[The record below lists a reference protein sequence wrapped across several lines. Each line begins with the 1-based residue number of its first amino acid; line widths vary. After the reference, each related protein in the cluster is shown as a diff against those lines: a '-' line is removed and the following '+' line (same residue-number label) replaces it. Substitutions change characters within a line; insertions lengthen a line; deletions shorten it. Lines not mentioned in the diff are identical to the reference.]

1 MIRINLLGQTRPK
14 ERRETTLPLDATFR
28 LGMLVVALLLAFGVL
43 FGTYESQ
50 AKQLDQTRDRIHSLE
65 AERARLQQVK
75 SEVARFEAQKQ
86 VLQQRINV
94 IETLQ
99 KGRTGGQEMLAAV
112 ANTVAR
118 SEGVWLTS
126 LIKAGGTLTMDGEA
140 SSVNSVANFL
150 TQMKRTGYFD
160 KIEIKETRENDLV
173 KSVPTFSFSVTAD
186 IATAQSVPAST
197 TPPGAAPRGRS

>member
-28 LGMLVVALLLAFGVL
+28 LGMLVAALVLAFGVL
-43 FGTYESQ
+43 FVTYESQ
-50 AKQLDQTRDRIHSLE
+50 AKQLQQTNDKIQSLQ
-65 AERARLQQVK
+65 AERARLQQIK
-75 SEVARFEAQKQ
+75 SEVTRFEAQKQ
-86 VLQQRINV
+86 VLQNRINV

-99 KGRTGGQEMLAAV
+99 KGRTGGQEMLQAV

-126 LIKAGGTLTMDGEA
+126 LSKTGGTLSMDGEA

-160 KIEIKETRENDLV
+160 KIEIKETKENDLV

-186 IATAQSVPAST
+186 IATTESVPAST

>member
-1 MIRINLLGQTRPK
+1 MIRINLLGQARPK

-28 LGMLVVALLLAFGVL
+28 LGMLIVALLLSFGVL

-50 AKQLDQTRDRIHSLE
+50 SKQLDSTRDKIHSLE

-75 SEVARFEAQKQ
+75 SEVQRFETQKQ

-126 LIKAGGTLTMDGEA
+126 LSKTGTSLTMDGEA

-160 KIEIKETRENDLV
+160 KIEIKETKENDLV
-173 KSVPTFSFSVTAD
+173 KTVPTFSFSVTAD
-186 IATAQSVPAST
+186 IASAQSVPAST

>member
-28 LGMLVVALLLAFGVL
+28 LGMLVAALVLAFGVL
-43 FGTYESQ
+43 FVTYESQ
-50 AKQLDQTRDRIHSLE
+50 AKQLQQTNDKIQSLQ

-75 SEVARFEAQKQ
+75 SEVQRFETQKT
-86 VLQQRINV
+86 VLQNRINV

-99 KGRTGGQEMLAAV
+99 KGRTGGQEMLQAV

-126 LIKAGGTLTMDGEA
+126 LSKTGGTLSMDGEA

-160 KIEIKETRENDLV
+160 KIEIKETKENDLV
-173 KSVPTFSFSVTAD
+173 KTVPTFSFSVTAD
-186 IATAQSVPAST
+186 IATTESVPAST

>member
-28 LGMLVVALLLAFGVL
+28 LGMLVAALVLAFGVL
-43 FGTYESQ
+43 FVTYESQ
-50 AKQLDQTRDRIHSLE
+50 AKQLQQTNDKIQSLQ

-75 SEVARFEAQKQ
+75 SEVTRFEAQKT
-86 VLQQRINV
+86 VLQNRINV
-94 IETLQ
+94 IEALQ
-99 KGRTGGQEMLAAV
+99 KGRTGGQEMLQAV

-118 SEGVWLTS
+118 SEGVWLTTLS
-126 LIKAGGTLTMDGEA
+126 KTGGTLSMDGEA

-160 KIEIKETRENDLV
+160 KIEIKETKENDLV
-173 KSVPTFSFSVTAD
+173 KTVPTFSFSVTAD
-186 IATAQSVPAST
+186 IATAESVPAST